1 VPVAEWL
8 KAAVFKTVIGNPY
21 RRFKSYPARTSDVIG
36 LVAEWS
42 KASVLKTDI
51 GDPYHRFESYPTRII
66 NEHEAKSEG
75 HGVKATH
82 GTHNPK
88 MVVRFHLAA
97 K

>member
-1 VPVAEWL
+1 MAEWL
-8 KAAVFKTVIGNPY
+8 KAAVFKTVIGIPY
-21 RRFKSYPARTSDVIG
+21 RRFKSYPARKSDVIG

-51 GDPYHRFESYPTRII
+51 GDPYHRFESYPTQII
-66 NEHEAKSEG
+66 QSLSKESKG